1 VIGAKH
7 DELKEGWREIM
18 TPVLISTK
26 IKNVDE
32 QAGIGVDAR
41 TMEWRTH
48 RRMSV
53 MCSMFGFAITD
64 DSGCR
69 YSWG

>member
-1 VIGAKH
+1 
-7 DELKEGWREIM
+7 M

-26 IKNVDE
+26 IKNVNE

-48 RRMSV
+48 KRMLV